1 MQSFSVPFAKTG
13 FFSRLINDY
22 VVKNPATKH
31 LYHRFPSEE
40 NFLAQIIEK
49 QKNYNPTHR
58 NILANELKKQYDGFE
73 TIEKVIQNIEKL
85 RCQNTFTITTGH
97 QLNLFTGPLYFIYKI
112 INTIKLCEQIQKKH
126 TDYQIVPVFWMATED
141 HDFEEINYFNYK
153 NYKITW
159 KTHQKGA
166 VGEFETLDFEDVSIL
181 VSSTLGKNVYAKTLK
196 NWFIEA
202 YKKHQNLADST
213 RFLAHKLFGHKGL
226 VIIDANSNSLKK
238 LFTSYLNHE
247 ILYQKSFTEVTKTD
261 LKNYHAQ
268 IHPREINLFYKDK
281 NIRERIV
288 FQEDR
293 YCVLNTNIRFTKNK
307 LLNLV
312 ENYPEKLSPNVVMR
326 PLYQE
331 VILPNVCYIGG
342 AGEITYWMQLKN
354 YFDAENV
361 PFPILLVRASIL
373 LVSEKQFKKLQKLNT
388 PVEELFLKTDAL
400 IDKKTKEF
408 SNIFIDFTPQKEHLK
423 QQFQQLYTI
432 AQKTDI
438 SFLKAVKAQETKQI
452 RGLENLEKKLLR
464 GEKKK
469 HSLKIAQIRTL
480 KNELFPNGIL
490 QERTQNFAEFFEEFG
505 SDFFEI
511 IYKNL
516 EPLSQEFKIIVV

>member
-1 MQSFSVPFAKTG
+1 MQNFSVPFAKTG
-13 FFSRLINDY
+13 YFSTLINDY
-22 VVKNPATKH
+22 VAKNSATQH

-49 QKNYNPTHR
+49 QKNYNPNHR
-58 NILANELKKQYDGFE
+58 NTLANELKKQYESFE

-85 RCQNTFTITTGH
+85 RHQNTFTITTGH

-112 INTIKLCEQIQKKH
+112 INTIKVCEQIQKKH
-126 TDYQIVPVFWMATED
+126 TDYQIVPVYWMATED

-153 NYKITW
+153 NHRISW

-166 VGEFETLDFEDVSIL
+166 VGEFETLDFEEVSIV
-181 VSSTLGKNVYAKTLK
+181 VSSAFGKNTHAETLK

-202 YKKHQNLADST
+202 YQKHQNLADAT

-226 VIIDANSNSLKK
+226 VIIDANSNPLKN
-238 LFTSYLNHE
+238 LFTTYLTHE

-288 FQEDR
+288 FQEDS
-293 YCVLNTNIRFTKNK
+293 YHVLNTNIRFTKDE

-312 ENYPEKLSPNVVMR
+312 ENFPEKLSPNVVVR

-331 VILPNVCYIGG
+331 VILPNLCYIGG
-342 AGEITYWMQLKN
+342 AGEIAYWMQLKN

-361 PFPILLVRASIL
+361 PFPILLVRNSML
-373 LVSEKQFKKLQKLNT
+373 LVSEKQFKKLQKLNIS
-388 PVEELFLKTDAL
+388 VEELFLKTNAL

-408 SNIFIDFTPQKEHLK
+408 SNISIDFTPQKEHLK
-423 QQFQQLYTI
+423 QQFQQLYTL
-432 AQKTDI
+432 AQQTDV
-438 SFLKAVKAQETKQI
+438 SFLKAVKAQEIKQI
-452 RGLENLEKKLLR
+452 KGLENLEKKLLR
-464 GEKKK
+464 AQKKK
-469 HSLKIAQIRTL
+469 YSLEIAQITTL
-480 KNELFPNGIL
+480 KSELFPAESL

-505 SDFFEI
+505 SDFLEI